1 MAGKTHTYNQVL
13 EASSEYFHNNELA
26 AKVFTDKYALRDNEG
41 NFLELTP
48 NDMHDRLAKEFAR
61 IDADKYKLNYD
72 ERFAVYRGAMDKF
85 ARICP
90 QGSPMAAIGNIHQ
103 IMSASNC
110 VVIESPKDSM
120 EGILDCAKDL
130 AQLYKRRCGV
140 GVDLSTLR
148 PEGTK
153 VNNAAR
159 TTSGA
164 WSFADLYS
172 YITRMVGQN
181 SRRGALMLTMDVH
194 HPDVVKF
201 ATMKHDV
208 TKVTGANISVRLSD
222 EFLKAVE
229 NDKEY
234 EQRWPLE
241 GEPVTSKKVSA
252 KEVWN
257 IIVKSATATAEPG
270 LIMWDNM
277 IKNLPAHCYPEFKT
291 ISTNP
296 CSEIALSAFDS
307 CRLISINLTAYVK
320 EPFTKNSYFDYGM
333 FAADIAIAQQMADNL
348 VDLELELIDRI
359 RGACDSDVEKKLWSK
374 LYKAGQDGRRTG
386 VGTHGLADTLAQ
398 LCTRYD
404 SNDSIETVDK
414 IYKTLR
420 DAAYEASVELAR
432 VRGGFP
438 VYDWEKEQ
446 KCDFIKRLPKRIKEK
461 MEQHGRRNI
470 ALLTQAPTGSV
481 SILSKVG
488 QFPSY
493 NVSSGVEPV
502 FRNSYVRRKK
512 INHDDK
518 MARVDFVDVVGDKWQ
533 EFKVFHSNAHNYL
546 QFKGLGEDDT
556 KLPNYFVT
564 SDEINWN
571 KRVELQGV
579 EQTYIDHSISSTINL
594 PRGTSPDV
602 VGKLYL
608 EAWKHGLKGV
618 TVYVEGSRDG
628 VLINKSEIKD
638 KSGRPLDL
646 PISMA
651 PKRPSDMACHIKK
664 AKIHGEAWTLFVG
677 LFNNQPYEVFGGLSK
692 YVDIPSKYKSGKI
705 IKNGKVDGITTY
717 NLIVG
722 DGEDQMV
729 IKDIANV
736 FENANFG
743 TFTRTISLALRHG
756 APVQYVVEQLQKDKH
771 SDMTSFSKVMA
782 RVLKSYIQDGT
793 QSSDK
798 TCPTCSKENSL
809 VYQDGCVVCMSCGF
823 SKCS

>member
-1 MAGKTHTYNQVL
+1 MTGHIHTYDQVL
-13 EASSEYFHNNELA
+13 AASTEYFRGNELA

-41 NFLELTP
+41 NFLELSP
-48 NDMHDRLAKEFAR
+48 HDMHDRLAGEFAR
-61 IDADKYKLNYD
+61 IDSQKYGLNYD
-72 ERFAVYRGAMDKF
+72 DRFKVYRSAMNKF

-90 QGSPMAAIGNIHQ
+90 QGSPMAAIGNTYQ

-140 GVDLSTLR
+140 GLDLSTLR
-148 PEGTK
+148 PEGTH

-194 HPDVVKF
+194 HPDVIKF
-201 ATMKHDV
+201 ATMKHDI

-229 NDKEY
+229 NDKDY
-234 EQRWPLE
+234 EQRWPME
-241 GEPVTSKKVSA
+241 GTPSTSKKVSA
-252 KEVWN
+252 REVWN
-257 IIVKSATATAEPG
+257 AIVKSATATAEPG

-277 IKNLPAHCYPEFKT
+277 LKNLPAHCYPEFKT

-320 EPFTKNSYFDYGM
+320 EPFTKNAHFDYEM
-333 FAADIAIAQQMADNL
+333 FANDVATTQQMADNL
-348 VDLELELIDRI
+348 VDLELELIERI
-359 RGACDSDVEKKLWSK
+359 KKSCDSDAEKKLWGK
-374 LYKAGQDGRRTG
+374 LHKAGQDGRRTG
-386 VGTHGLADTLAQ
+386 VGTHGLADALAQ

-404 SNDSIETVDK
+404 SNDSLEIVDK

-420 DAAYEASVELAR
+420 DTAYEASIELAR
-432 VRGGFP
+432 LRGSFP
-438 VYDWEKEQ
+438 VFAWEKEQ

-488 QFPSY
+488 QFDTY

-502 FRNSYVRRKK
+502 FRNSYIRRKK

-518 MARVDFVDVVGDKWQ
+518 MARIDFTDAVGDKWQ
-533 EFKVFHSNAHNYL
+533 EFKVFHSNAENYL
-546 QFKGLGEDDT
+546 QFKELGNDDS
-556 KLPNYFVT
+556 KLPNYFIT

-571 KRVELQGV
+571 KRVELQGI
-579 EQTYIDHSISSTINL
+579 EQQYLDHSISSTINL
-594 PRGTSPDV
+594 PKGTTPET
-602 VGKLYL
+602 VGKIYL

-618 TVYVEGSRDG
+618 TVYVDGSRDG
-628 VLINKSEIKD
+628 VLVNKSGAKD
-638 KSGRPLDL
+638 KSGRPIEL

-651 PKRPSDMACHIKK
+651 PKRPDEMACHIKK
-664 AKIHGEAWTLFVG
+664 AKIHGEAWTIFVG
-677 LFNNQPYEVFGGLSK
+677 LFSSQPYEVFGGLSK
-692 YVDIPSKYKSGKI
+692 YVDIPSKYKVGKI
-705 IKNGKVDGITTY
+705 IKNGKVEGITTY
-717 NLIVG
+717 NLVVG
-722 DGEDQMV
+722 DGDDQMI

-736 FENANFG
+736 FENATFG

-756 APVQYVVEQLQKDKH
+756 TPIQYVVEQLQKDRH

-798 TCPTCSKENSL
+798 TCPTCSKDNSL
-809 VYQDGCVVCMSCGF
+809 VYQDGCVVCSSCGW
-823 SKCS
+823 SKC